1 MATNH
6 LDGRSVSLRRQADE
20 ALRFAVQ
27 GEWEKAVEA
36 NRRILEVSSRDV
48 DAFNRLGKALME
60 LGRFPA
66 ALEAYQAT
74 IEIDPGNAIA
84 RRNLVRLEQATA
96 SAAAA
101 VEAPPPAPAAVRAR
115 VFIEE
120 VGKTYVT
127 DLTRPATFEALSR
140 IAPADEVELRP
151 AGNQVEV
158 FTVDGVLLGQL
169 EPRIAQ
175 RLIRLL
181 QMGNRYQAF
190 VVALTGNTV
199 RVILREVFRNPAV
212 SEPAS
217 FPRQAK
223 IAAPRPYLRDTGRLA
238 REMGQDL
245 LLDSDDDDDDADD
258 ESEEPDTLDEETD
271 EEEEFI
277 DEPSAAEDEEPPI
290 SH

>member
-1 MATNH
+1 M
-6 LDGRSVSLRRQADE
+6 SLRRQAQE
-20 ALRFAVQ
+20 ALRLAVQ
-27 GEWEKAVEA
+27 GNWEQAVEA
-36 NRRILEVSSRDV
+36 NRRILQVSSRDV
-48 DAFNRLGKALME
+48 DAYNRLGKALME
-60 LGRFPA
+60 LGQFA
-66 ALEAYQAT
+66 EALEAYQSAL
-74 IEIDPGNAIA
+74 EIDPGNAIA
-84 RRNLVRLEQATA
+84 RRNLLRLEQATT
-96 SAAAA
+96 SEAAA

-127 DLTRPATFEALSR
+127 DLTRPATFVALSR

-151 AGNQVEV
+151 IGNQVEV
-158 FTVDGVLLGQL
+158 LTLDGVLLGQL

-199 RVILREVFRNPAV
+199 RVILREVFRNPAAT
-212 SEPAS
+212 EPAS

-245 LLDSDDDDDDADD
+245 LLDSDDED
-258 ESEEPDTLDEETD
+258 EDTDEENEETDSLDEESAED
-271 EEEEFI
+271 EELI
-277 DEPSAAEDEEPPI
+277 DEPGAAEEEEPPI
-290 SH
+290 SQ

>member
-1 MATNH
+1 M
-6 LDGRSVSLRRQADE
+6 SLRRQADE
-20 ALRFAVQ
+20 ALRLAVQ
-27 GEWEKAVEA
+27 GEWEQAAEA
-36 NRRILEVSSRDV
+36 NRRILQVSSRDV
-48 DAFNRLGKALME
+48 DAYNRLGKALME
-60 LGRFPA
+60 LGRFA
-66 ALEAYQAT
+66 EAREAYQAAT
-74 IEIDPGNAIA
+74 ELDPGNAIA
-84 RRNLVRLEQATA
+84 RRNLMRLEQATA
-96 SAAAA
+96 SEAAA

-151 AGNQVEV
+151 VGNQVEV
-158 FTVDGVLLGQL
+158 LTLDGVLLGQL

-199 RVILREVFRNPAV
+199 RVILREVFRNPAAT
-212 SEPAS
+212 EPAS

-245 LLDSDDDDDDADD
+245 LLDSDDEDEDTDEESDEAD
-258 ESEEPDTLDEETD
+258 SLDEESD
-271 EEEEFI
+271 EEEELI
-277 DEPSAAEDEEPPI
+277 DEPGAAEEEEPPI
-290 SH
+290 SQ